1 MIQTLNVDDVSSSL
15 LYSPLISSS
24 FPVNP
29 TNSNRLYFQFNSY
42 FESIQRGEN
51 YRNIPDIIGFKISKN
66 LTLEGSALN
75 YSLDKTS
82 GQLTRVGVQYSF
94 GTNDTLSWVSTVKK
108 SNYNSLKKYN
118 INNIALD
125 ISNGLNTKIV
135 FLELVVVLSFYKMND
150 FLKQERGQI
159 NLIFMNLLTPVKV
172 FHLGFGLGLVQICF
186 PSFFNPERFLL
197 MGKYISIWFNR
208 FNWCKCLDARAFI

>member
-1 MIQTLNVDDVSSSL
+1 MIQTLNASDDVSSSL

-51 YRNIPDIIGFKISKN
+51 YRNIPDISFGFKISKN

-94 GTNDTLSWVSTVKK
+94 GANDTLSWVSTVKK

-125 ISNGLNTKIV
+125 ISKWFKYQNSFFRIGLGS
-135 FLELVVVLSFYKMND
+135 SFYKMND

-159 NLIFMNLLTPVKV
+159 NFIFMNLLTPVKV
-172 FHLGFGLGLVQICF
+172 FHLGFGLWISSNLF
-186 PSFFNPERFLL
+186 SFSF
-197 MGKYISIWFNR
+197 SIQKDFY
-208 FNWCKCLDARAFI
+208 